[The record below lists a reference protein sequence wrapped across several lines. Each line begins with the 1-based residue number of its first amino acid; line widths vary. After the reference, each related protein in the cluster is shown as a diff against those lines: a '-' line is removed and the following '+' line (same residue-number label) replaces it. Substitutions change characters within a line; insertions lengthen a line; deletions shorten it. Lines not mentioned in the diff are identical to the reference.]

1 MNVLGIN
8 YFYHDSTACLVVDGR
23 IAVAIE
29 EERLTRDKHTTKFP
43 RQAIARCLAEMDM
56 APADIDAIAVSI
68 KPLKDWPAKVAYA
81 IARPRFIKGFAANE
95 IGAGMLKQ
103 FHLRSWY
110 RETWPEGGPTIHFVP
125 HHTAHAVGTFLV
137 SPYDAAAILSLDGA
151 GEWATSFL
159 GEGRGTTVTRVA
171 ESYFPNSMGVF
182 YEAPTEFCGF
192 KANYDEGKT
201 MGLAPF
207 GDSDVHRAEVEKLL
221 SVQPDGTIKLDTSYF
236 GFHGARRCAPKFTA
250 AFGEPRKGTAF
261 EDHHKNVAAAF
272 QTVLEDRALELCAI
286 LRQKTTSPNL
296 IIAGGVALNSVMNG
310 RIVQEAGFDD
320 IYVMPAAGDNG
331 TAIGAAM
338 YVYNV
343 VLGQPRVAVH
353 DDPYLGTSYTDEY
366 IADLIRASKLEA
378 QRHDDIASAVARL
391 LADGRIVG
399 WFQGRMEIGPRALGN
414 RSILANPTL
423 SDMKD
428 RVNAEVKHR
437 EAFRPFAPSVQVEA
451 TDRYF
456 DVIGESPFMLKVCP
470 VKPEMRE
477 VLPAITHVDGTAR
490 LHTVRRETNPLYY
503 DLIGK
508 FGELTGTPVVLN
520 TSFNVMGEPIVESP
534 EQAMRCFF
542 TTGIDALAMGS
553 YLITKDQCA

>member
-8 YFYHDSTACLVVDGR
+8 YFYHDSTACLVTDGR

-29 EERLTRDKHTTKFP
+29 EERLTREKHTTKFP
-43 RQAIARCLAEMDM
+43 RNAIARCLVTAGLT
-56 APADIDAIAVSI
+56 ARDIDAVAVSI
-68 KPLKDWPAKVAYA
+68 KPFKDWPSKVAYGL
-81 IARPRFIKGFAANE
+81 ARPRSMKGFAANE
-95 IGAGMLKQ
+95 IGGGMLKQ
-103 FHLRSWY
+103 FHLRNWY
-110 RETWPEGGPTIHFVP
+110 RETWPQGGPKVHYVP

-137 SPYDAAAILSLDGA
+137 SPYESAAILSLDGA

-159 GEGRGTTVTRVA
+159 GEGTGTSVRRLA
-171 ESYFPNSMGVF
+171 ESFFPNSMGVF

-207 GDSDVHRAEVEKLL
+207 GDPEVYRPLVEKMLTVR
-221 SVQPDGTIKLDTSYF
+221 SDGTLALDTSHF
-236 GFHGARRCAPKFTA
+236 GFHGLPRCTPAFTA
-250 AFGEPRKGTAF
+250 AFGAPRNGSGF
-261 EDHHKNVAAAF
+261 EENHLNVAAAF
-272 QTVLEDRALELCAI
+272 QSVLEDRALELCAI
-286 LRQKTTSPNL
+286 LREKTSSRNL

-310 RIVQEAGFDD
+310 RIVREAGFDD

-366 IADLIRASKLEA
+366 IENVIRGSKLGVHK
-378 QRHDDIASAVARL
+378 HDDIASVVARL

-414 RSILANPTL
+414 RTILADPTRA
-423 SDMKD
+423 DMKD
-428 RVNAEVKHR
+428 KVNAEVKHR
-437 EAFRPFAPSVQVEA
+437 EAFRPFAPSVLAEA
-451 TDRYF
+451 TDTYF

-470 VKPEMRE
+470 VRPEMRDR
-477 VLPAITHVDGTAR
+477 LPAITHVDGSAR
-490 LHTVRRETNPLYY
+490 LHTVHRETNPLYY

-508 FGELTGTPVVLN
+508 FGEITGTPVVLN
-520 TSFNVMGEPIVESP
+520 TSFNIMGEPIVESP

-542 TTGIDALAMGS
+542 TTGLDALAMGS
-553 YLITKDQCA
+553 YLITKDTCS